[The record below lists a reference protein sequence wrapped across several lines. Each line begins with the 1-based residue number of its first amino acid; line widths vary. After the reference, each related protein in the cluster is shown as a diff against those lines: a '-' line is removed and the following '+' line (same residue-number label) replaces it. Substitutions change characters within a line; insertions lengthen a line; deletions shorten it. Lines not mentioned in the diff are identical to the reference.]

1 MKLGCLLSRDHRKT
15 GLVDLLRVTNPLSAV
30 NSTTPLDFRASGL
43 SGSGLVLTILAAR
56 RVVRTTR
63 RNCRKQGFF
72 TCKRRDARASRQERL
87 RRRSFGGRSAVEQDS
102 AAGGFHKR
110 RSIPPASSA
119 GVRGNHTRRT
129 RAKKVF
135 DIRSVYPYTVI
146 LLSRE
151 PGSTAWAQPAPPRSA
166 TFAGVA

>member
-1 MKLGCLLSRDHRKT
+1 MKFGCLLSRNHRKA
-15 GLVDLLRVTNPLSAV
+15 GLLDLLRVPHPSAAV

-43 SGSGLVLTILAAR
+43 SDSGLVLLAAR
-56 RVVRTTR
+56 RVLRTTQ
-63 RNCRKQGFF
+63 RNWREQGFS
-72 TCKRRDARASRQERL
+72 TCKRREARASRQERF